1 MTLDP
6 MRHDSH
12 APRVIFP
19 SLSSLRFATV
29 RAMRYLGTIL
39 LCFAVGCGASN
50 PSHGGGGSGGTG
62 GGGSGGTGGGGS
74 GGSGGGTGTN
84 GCTDAAKL
92 IYVIDQNGTFS
103 SFKPDQTDIT
113 KSVFTDIG
121 MLNCSAGGG
130 FQPFSMSVDRNANA
144 WVEYV
149 KQGLGGASNKLFKV
163 STTNASCS
171 ATTFASGQQG
181 FNEFGMGFVSNAAG
195 ATDETLFIG
204 GGSAVGMGASYLGTL
219 DITNFMV
226 MRGSGING
234 DPELTGTGTAQLWG
248 FFPVT
253 ANNDMA
259 RVSMLDK
266 MSAAESMQIPL
277 SGSDFTQVAGAWA
290 FAFYGGDF
298 WVFLG
303 ASNGVSADPTVVYR
317 VTTAGGMQPVGML
330 PTNTRHIVGA
340 GVSTCAPTTP
350 IG

>member
-1 MTLDP
+1 
-6 MRHDSH
+6 MRH
-12 APRVIFP
+12 
-19 SLSSLRFATV
+19 LSA
-29 RAMRYLGTIL
+29 IL

-62 GGGSGGTGGGGS
+62 GGGTGGTGGGGTGGTGGGGT
-74 GGSGGGTGTN
+74 GGSGGGGGAD

-92 IYVIDQNGTFS
+92 IYVIDSDGTFS

-121 MLNCSAGGG
+121 KLNCNAGNGY
-130 FQPFSMSVDRNANA
+130 QPFSMSVDRNANA
-144 WVEYV
+144 WVEFV
-149 KQGLGGASNKLFKV
+149 KQSLASSSNKLFKV
-163 STTNASCS
+163 STTDATCT
-171 ATTFASGQQG
+171 ATTFMSGQQG
-181 FNEFGMGFVSNAAG
+181 FDEFGMGFVSNAAG
-195 ATDETLFIG
+195 STDETLFIG
-204 GGSAVGMGASYLGTL
+204 GGSSVGMGASNLGTL
-219 DITNFMV
+219 DITSFQVTKGASIM
-226 MRGSGING
+226 G
-234 DPELTGTGTAQLWG
+234 DPELTGTGTAELWS

-253 ANNDMA
+253 MNNNMA

-277 SGSDFTQVAGAWA
+277 TGTDFAQEAGAWA

-303 ASNGVSADPTVVYR
+303 PSNGISADPTVVYR
-317 VTTAGGMQPVGML
+317 VTTAGGMQPVGSL